1 MSREADAGTTAG
13 ADHEPPT
20 EGDRVLGV
28 GGFVAV
34 HLLALLAVG
43 EPSLPTLVAVEA
55 VALVALVAGDAAA
68 TGVGLR
74 RTLPAAVGVLAA
86 LVAVGVAL
94 GPAGAEPWVVA
105 AAAFAI
111 AGSLLYAGHR
121 YDRYLAGGEAA

>member
-1 MSREADAGTTAG
+1 MSREADARRTAG
-13 ADHEPPT
+13 ADHEAPA
-20 EGDRVLGV
+20 DRDRMLGV

-34 HLLALLAVG
+34 HLLALLVVG
-43 EPSLPTLVAVEA
+43 EPSLPALVPVEA
-55 VALVALVAGDAAA
+55 IALVALVAGDAVT

-74 RTLPAAVGVLAA
+74 RTLPAAAGVLAA

-105 AAAFAI
+105 AAAFAV

-121 YDRYLAGGEAA
+121 YDRYLGGGGA